1 MNDVNESAASGQPLT
16 PKSHWPAFRVGL
28 VLTEG
33 IFAFVVAYAIVG
45 QIVSARA
52 RDEQSTGLRNVRNIG
67 LAALNYSGGNDFLLP
82 PAVLR
87 DDQGKPQHSWR
98 VALLG
103 LMDGASY
110 GDFDLSQPAD
120 SPLNKPLLA
129 TPSPLSEMFQVP
141 GSPAHKTLNS
151 SFFVITGNETPFPQN
166 GQVSQDDISKNDG
179 LTTTLMI
186 VEAANMDITWTEPK
200 DIPFDAL
207 NASPKDLRGKGPS
220 THRSEGA
227 PLAIFCDGHGTMLNP
242 KTDPTVLKAISTWK
256 GKEPVTLEDF

>member
-1 MNDVNESAASGQPLT
+1 MKDSNESAASGHPPI
-16 PKSHWPAFRVGL
+16 PKSHWPAFRLGL
-28 VLTEG
+28 VLTGG
-33 IFAFVVAYAIVG
+33 IFAFVVVYAIAG

-52 RDEQSTGLRNVRNIG
+52 RAEQSTGLRNVRSIG
-67 LAALNYSGGNDFLLP
+67 GAALNYSSGNDFLLP

-87 DDQGKPQHSWR
+87 DDQGKPQYSWR
-98 VALLG
+98 VALLR

-120 SPLNKPLLA
+120 SPVNKPLLA

-151 SFFVITGNETPFPQN
+151 SFFVITGDETPFPQKK
-166 GQVSQDDISKNDG
+166 QVSLNKISKNDG
-179 LTTTLMI
+179 QTTTLMI
-186 VEAANMDITWTEPK
+186 VEAADMDIAWTEPK

-207 NASPKDLRGKGPS
+207 KASPKDLRGKGPS

-227 PLAIFCDGHGTMLNP
+227 PLAIFCDGHGTILNP
-242 KTDPTVLKAISTWK
+242 KTDPAVLKAIATWM
-256 GKEPVTLEDF
+256 GEEPVTLEDF

>member
-1 MNDVNESAASGQPLT
+1 MNDGNESAASGQPPL
-16 PKSHWPAFRVGL
+16 PKSRWPAFRVGL

-33 IFAFVVAYAIVG
+33 IFAFVIVYAIVG

-67 LAALNYSGGNDFLLP
+67 VAAMNYAGANDSLPP

-87 DDQGKPQHSWR
+87 DEQGKPQYSWR

-120 SPLNKPLLA
+120 SPVNRPLLA
-129 TPSPLSEMFQVP
+129 TPSPLSEMFQAP

-151 SFFVITGNETPFPQN
+151 SFFVVTGDETPFPQKK
-166 GQVSQDDISKNDG
+166 QVSSKEISENDG
-179 LTTTLMI
+179 QTTTLMI
-186 VEAANMDITWTEPK
+186 VEAADMDITWTQPK

-220 THRSEGA
+220 THRSDGA

-242 KTDPTVLKAISTWK
+242 KTDPAVLKAIATWK
-256 GKEPVTLEDF
+256 GKEPVTLDDF